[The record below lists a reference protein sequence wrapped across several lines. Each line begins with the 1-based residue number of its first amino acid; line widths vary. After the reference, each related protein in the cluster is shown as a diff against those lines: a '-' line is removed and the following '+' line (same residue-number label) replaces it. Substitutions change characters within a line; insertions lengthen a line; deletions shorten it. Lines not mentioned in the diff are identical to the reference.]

1 VFPVS
6 GPEKN
11 EVVVITDAAVIV
23 ALLDGS
29 LTFAEAHQSGL
40 LRFYGPEKAASLVRK
55 AFGGLQPA
63 LRQETG
69 DQAVKLTNRSMSQ
82 TADTRPMP

>member
-1 VFPVS
+1 MTMDQITSLAEITRSVS
-6 GPEKN
+6 
-11 EVVVITDAAVIV
+11 VV
-23 ALLDGS
+23 
-29 LTFAEAHQSGL
+29 LTGYNQSGL
-40 LRFYGPEKAASLVRK
+40 LRFYGPDKAVSLVRK